1 MVEIC
6 MTLYSRVERITE
18 IFDNLLKQTD
28 QDFRINI
35 FNNTDKLI
43 EKDKRFDQSRISII
57 NFSGYNIGPSCR
69 FWVARMSKGN
79 PIIFIDD
86 DQILDDDFVEYHKA
100 EFNKWGKD
108 CILGHHTRRFIDGK
122 YGRTQGKIPY
132 GTRVDYI
139 GTHGMVLDR
148 NIIDTEDSLFNL
160 EGGFKETCED
170 MYLCFLAKKRGIKL
184 IRIERKVKQINDGR
198 DQCLVVGKKKS
209 GLLQILINSGYPL
222 EKDL

>member
-1 MVEIC
+1 
-6 MTLYSRVERITE
+6 MTLYSRRERITE
-18 IFDNLLKQTD
+18 IFSNLLEQTD

-35 FNNTDKLI
+35 FNNTDKPI
-43 EKDKRFDQSRISII
+43 EKDKRFDPSRISII

-86 DQILDDDFVEYHKA
+86 DQIFAKDFIMYYKA
-100 EFNKWGKD
+100 EFKKWGPN
-108 CILGHHTRRFIDGK
+108 CILGHHTRRFKDGK
-122 YGRTQGKIPY
+122 YGRAQGKVAY
-132 GTRVDYI
+132 GTPVDYS

-160 EGGFKETCED
+160 QGGFKETCED
-170 MYLCFLAKKRGIKL
+170 MYLCFLAKKRGMKIIK
-184 IRIERKVKQINDGR
+184 IDKKVKQVNDGK
-198 DQCLVVGKKKS
+198 DQFLRVGKKKS
-209 GLLQILINSGYPL
+209 GLLQLLIKRGYPL